1 MANELAID
9 AENDGY
15 GDAGSGGNA
24 DNDSCENGN
33 VVNIEGINGEH
44 VVNAVGNDVT
54 KKTATRS
61 NDCNDGDNVNN
72 DDDGATRGRRKCV
85 CVVLGGCLFVCIV
98 WCFRSFLYACVCMIS
113 RACLFS
119 VWSCMEK
126 RKRGKR
132 KTLCHPQCVYMCQKY

>member
-61 NDCNDGDNVNN
+61 KDCNDGDNINN

-85 CVVLGGCLFVCIV
+85 CTG
-98 WCFRSFLYACVCMIS
+98 
-113 RACLFS
+113 
-119 VWSCMEK
+119 
-126 RKRGKR
+126 
-132 KTLCHPQCVYMCQKY
+132 T